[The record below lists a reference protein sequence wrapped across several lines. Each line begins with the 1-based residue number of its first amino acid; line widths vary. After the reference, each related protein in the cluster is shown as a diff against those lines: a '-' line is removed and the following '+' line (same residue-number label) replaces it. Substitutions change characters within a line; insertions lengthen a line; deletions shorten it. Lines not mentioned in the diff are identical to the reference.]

1 MKFIK
6 GRSIWMI
13 LGLLIFGVSNAAA
26 QDKPF
31 DPSTLSPQ
39 GKAAYEELI
48 KVEIFAIG
56 PSGFGGLTSGG
67 ERSLAVL
74 ARENEAEAALRSV
87 ITEGTPVSGLYAIL
101 GLKTLDCNCL
111 GAEVKR
117 FKAMPVP
124 DPEPERQLKVTD
136 GVRTMTGCFVLWE
149 AKAEVLK
156 RILSGKYIVWG
167 QGV

>member
-13 LGLLIFGVSNAAA
+13 LGLLAFAAPVMA

-31 DPSTLSPQ
+31 DPSTLSPE
-39 GKAAYEELI
+39 GKEAYEELI
-48 KVEIFAIG
+48 KAEIFSIG
-56 PSGFGGLTSGG
+56 PSGFGGVTSGA
-67 ERSLAVL
+67 EKSLSVL
-74 ARENEAEAALRSV
+74 VREKNAEAALRSV
-87 ITEGTPVSGLYAIL
+87 ITEGTPVSGLYAVL

-111 GAEVKR
+111 NAEVKR

-136 GVRTMTGCFVLWE
+136 GVRTITGCIVLWE
-149 AKAEVLK
+149 PKADVLK
-156 RILSGKYIVWG
+156 RILSGKYVVWG

>member
-1 MKFIK
+1 MF
-6 GRSIWMI
+6 
-13 LGLLIFGVSNAAA
+13 LGLLIFGAHAAAA

-31 DPSTLSPQ
+31 DPSTLTPE
-39 GKAAYEELI
+39 GKAAYEDLI
-48 KVEIFAIG
+48 KVEIFSIG
-56 PSGFGGLTSGG
+56 PSGFGGVTSGG

-74 ARENEAEAALRSV
+74 SREDNAEAALRSV
-87 ITEGTPVSGLYAIL
+87 IAEGTPVSGLYAIL
-101 GLKTLDCNCL
+101 GLKTLDCKCL
-111 GAEVKR
+111 SAEVKR

-124 DPEPERQLKVTD
+124 DPEPERQLTVTD
-136 GVRTMTGCFVLWE
+136 GVRTMTGCIVLWE